1 MAALRLVYHSLW
13 NVLLAFL
20 AFAVVAVFYL
30 WSSQV
35 LEISPHGVSFVLQT
49 QFVAAA
55 LILALLFGLLVPLL
69 VYAIRL
75 AAASASQAGG
85 TALGAI
91 IGTVSMTCC
100 APVILPAI
108 LSLLGFSGTAILSV
122 NQTVNRFWL
131 PLAVAGIILLAYSL
145 FSVAQSLNLECS
157 LNGSTSAMS
166 TDRAE
171 GECVDG
177 TRAERDGQWLGEC

>member
-1 MAALRLVYHSLW
+1 MVAFRLVYSRPW
-13 NVLLAFL
+13 NALLAL
-20 AFAVVAVFYL
+20 VAGVAMALFYL

-35 LEISPHGVSFVLQT
+35 LVVSGHGVSFLVERR
-49 QFVAAA
+49 FIAAA
-55 LILALLFGLLVPLL
+55 LILALLFGLVVPLL
-69 VYAIRL
+69 VYAARL

-91 IGTVSMTCC
+91 FGTASMTCC

-108 LSLLGFSGTAILSV
+108 LSLLGFSGTTILRV

-145 FSVAQSLNLECS
+145 ISVVQSLDLECRLS
-157 LNGSTSAMS
+157 NASDTRSS
-166 TDRAE
+166 
-171 GECVDG
+171 
-177 TRAERDGQWLGEC
+177 TRADREPAVQR